1 MLSEPER
8 AVGSTGLGAEAAV
21 VVVAWRASTTC
32 SDWRRAWE
40 WLLLGE
46 ESELAMLGWV
56 VCGGFFLRT
65 EVRAADV
72 SLVACC
78 MLLRLSRLR
87 RVPVRLITWTG
98 EGGEVWVVGV
108 AVMED
113 ARVAVVVAAAVA
125 SAAQS
130 LGDDIWRHGTRAA
143 PVSLTPRLPAMLAI
157 TANQCVGPGGNGAV
171 MQQAIMCLSKEDE
184 VRRMDRC
191 R

>member
-1 MLSEPER
+1 M
-8 AVGSTGLGAEAAV
+8 
-21 VVVAWRASTTC
+21 
-32 SDWRRAWE
+32 
-40 WLLLGE
+40 GE
-46 ESELAMLGWV
+46 ESELAVLGWV

-65 EVRAADV
+65 EVRADV

-98 EGGEVWVVGV
+98 EGGEVWVVWV
-108 AVMED
+108 AVIED

-125 SAAQS
+125 SAAQG